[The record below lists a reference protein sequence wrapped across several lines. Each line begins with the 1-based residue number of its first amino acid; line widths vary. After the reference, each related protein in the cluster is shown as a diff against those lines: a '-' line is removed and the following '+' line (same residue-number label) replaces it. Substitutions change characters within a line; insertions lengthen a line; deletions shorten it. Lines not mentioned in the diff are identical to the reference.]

1 MSYPKSIK
9 VFVLD
14 TNVLLSDPE
23 CATSFGHNMI
33 CISNVVISELDKL
46 KDQDKAIAPTARAVL
61 KRLNAIMAGHDPEW
75 EECEV
80 PAKLLDEDFDVKL
93 FEDMSSAFWH
103 HKSSGVILTCPI
115 ISYDEAIEICNDCG
129 MFSLHNMG
137 EPSPDHLIIAHTKQL
152 CDCWNEV
159 EDGTY
164 PAIVD
169 QLGLTSAQIE
179 SITLVS
185 KDTGLKV
192 AAKIYMDAFEVEDY
206 NNQVVVLPDDGLI
219 RLFDLDIAGEV
230 FDTILHSQSA
240 PLGSSVPLPGRLADR
255 IFDLLEEHH
264 SHVSLKQN
272 SFFLVRARGDARIA
286 LLRVTGYPGSNPQKG
301 LSVVTMD
308 KSPTFGI
315 EPKNI
320 EQRAALELL
329 LDDNVKILFLDG
341 PAGTGKSLVSL
352 AACLE
357 ICIERGK
364 QKLLISKPT
373 IQISKGQDLGLLPG
387 TLDEKMSPFYASV
400 ADSVEKLISIPG
412 TKKGGKGREEPSQTG
427 HRQLDELINTGSVE
441 LLAFGHL
448 RGRNIEKKIL
458 WIDEAQN
465 LTVHELRTLL
475 TRCGDDTKIV
485 ITGDYSQIDVSYLN
499 PTNNGMA
506 YFCDLFRSREEDLN
520 LSGRVTFTKFMRSK
534 VAEIAAKG
542 E

>member
-1 MSYPKSIK
+1 MSHPEKIK

-23 CATSFGHNMI
+23 CVTSFGHNMI

-61 KRLNAIMAGHDPEW
+61 KRLNAIMSGNDPAW
-75 EECEV
+75 EECPS
-80 PAKLLDEDFDVKL
+80 PAQLLDDEVDVSIYEDIG
-93 FEDMSSAFWH
+93 SAFWY
-103 HKSSGVILTCPI
+103 HKTSGVILTCPI
-115 ISYDEAIEICNDCG
+115 ISYDEAIEICNDYG

-152 CDCWNEV
+152 Y
-159 EDGTY
+159 DGWATLQDMEY
-164 PAIVD
+164 DGLIV
-169 QLGLTSAQIE
+169 QLGLMSDQID
-179 SITLVS
+179 SIILVS

-192 AAKIYMDAFEVEDY
+192 AAKIYMDAFDVEDY

-219 RLFDLDIAGEV
+219 QLCDLDIAGEI
-230 FDTILHSQSA
+230 FDSILFSQNG
-240 PLGSSVPLPGRLADR
+240 PLGSSIPLPGRLCTQ
-255 IFDLLEEHH
+255 IFDLLQRNHAH
-264 SHVSLKQN
+264 LSLKPN
-272 SFFLVRARGDARIA
+272 TFLLVRPRGETRTA
-286 LLRVTGYPGSNPQKG
+286 LLRVTGYPGPNPQKG
-301 LSVVTMD
+301 LSVVTME
-308 KSPTFGI
+308 KSSTFGI
-315 EPKNI
+315 EPKNL

-329 LDDNVKILFLDG
+329 LDENVKILFLDG
-341 PAGTGKSLVSL
+341 PAGTGKSLISL
-352 AACLE
+352 AACLD
-357 ICIERGK
+357 ICLEKGDK
-364 QKLLISKPT
+364 KLLISKPT

-400 ADSVEKLISIPG
+400 ADSVEKLISIPA
-412 TKKGGKGREEPSQTG
+412 TTKGGKGREEPSQTG
-427 HRQLDELINTGSVE
+427 HRQLDALINTGSVE

-448 RGRNIEKKIL
+448 RGRNIEKKVL

-506 YFCDLFRSREEDLN
+506 YFCDLFRCRAEDLN

-534 VAEIAAKG
+534 VAEIAARG